1 MCFCIT
7 PKLIFGGDIMVKL
20 NEDWMDTDNGTIREY
35 LETMDDVQRMLAGT
49 DWDFRSVTNDDALEV
64 LEDMAKSDKGITKLS
79 KIIQSAKNLRNFIED
94 ANFELDNIY
103 EIIADWDNFNL

>member
-1 MCFCIT
+1 
-7 PKLIFGGDIMVKL
+7 MVKL

-35 LETMDDVQRMLAGT
+35 LETMDDVQRTLAGT

>member
-1 MCFCIT
+1 M
-7 PKLIFGGDIMVKL
+7 
-20 NEDWMDTDNGTIREY
+20 ETDNGTIREY

-49 DWDFRSVTNDDALEV
+49 YLDFESVTMDDTLAV

-79 KIIQSAKNLRNFIED
+79 KIIQSAKNLRNCIED

-103 EIIADWDNFNL
+103 ELIADWDSFNL

>member
-1 MCFCIT
+1 
-7 PKLIFGGDIMVKL
+7 MVNL

-35 LETMDDVQRMLAGT
+35 LETMDDVKRMLAGT
-49 DWDFRSVTNDDALEV
+49 DWDFESVTNDDALEL